1 MSAKSAHPLA
11 AIRRRLGGF
20 AWSRLALVV
29 VLLLGQVLTPA
40 VATRC
45 DIGDAI
51 AAAGAREATA
61 AGDDGAVAVAMADA
75 GTPDVGDCCDGGCI
89 DCCLHASPVLA
100 SPLRLPT
107 AAFVSSVPLP
117 RTPSVARGD
126 YPVDIRP
133 PIAG

>member
-11 AIRRRLGGF
+11 VIRRRLGVF
-20 AWSRLALVV
+20 AWSRLVLVV

-45 DIGDAI
+45 DVGDAI
-51 AAAGAREATA
+51 AAAGARDATA
-61 AGDDGAVAVAMADA
+61 VGDDAAAAAMADA
-75 GTPDVGDCCDGGCI
+75 GRPDVGDCCDGGCI

-107 AAFVSSVPLP
+107 AAFISSVPLP
-117 RTPSVARGD
+117 RTPSVARSD

-133 PIAG
+133 PIAD